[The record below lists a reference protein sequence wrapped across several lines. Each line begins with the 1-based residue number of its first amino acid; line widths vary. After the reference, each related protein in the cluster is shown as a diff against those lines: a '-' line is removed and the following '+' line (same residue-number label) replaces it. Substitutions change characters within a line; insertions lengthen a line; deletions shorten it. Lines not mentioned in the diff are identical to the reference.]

1 MKLIGL
7 IGSAVASGRTR
18 KAVEHACAAAAAK
31 DAGVSYELIDV
42 AEKRVSILDGR
53 RPDEYEDDTAE
64 VIRTLESGNAFIMG
78 SPVYRGTYTG
88 AFKNLLDHAPLNAF
102 EGKAVGLVA
111 TGATPHHYLAID
123 HEMRAVLAWFNAW
136 LVPGSVYVDSKSY
149 QDGALHEEVQE
160 YLRQLGEAVLD
171 LHRHVADMSAGPV
184 PLVNQRRKL

>member
-1 MKLIGL
+1 
-7 IGSAVASGRTR
+7 
-18 KAVEHACAAAAAK
+18 
-31 DAGVSYELIDV
+31 VSYELIDV

-53 RPDEYEDDTAE
+53 GLDEYEDDTAE
-64 VIRTLESGNAFIMG
+64 VIRTLESGDAFIMG

-111 TGATPHHYLAID
+111 TGATTHHYLAID

-149 QDGALHEEVQE
+149 QEGTLHEEVQE

-171 LHRHVADMSAGPV
+171 LHRHVGDTGAGPA
-184 PLVNQRRKL
+184 PLVNQHRKP